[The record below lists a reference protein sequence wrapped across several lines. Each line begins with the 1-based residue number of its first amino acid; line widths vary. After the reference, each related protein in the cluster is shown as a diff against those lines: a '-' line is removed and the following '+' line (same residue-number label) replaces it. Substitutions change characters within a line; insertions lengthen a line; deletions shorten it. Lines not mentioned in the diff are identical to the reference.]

1 MSDFDGLRRRHDW
14 RVPCCWGCL
23 MHGHAD
29 GCTCARTIE
38 ELYER
43 QMREDRAK
51 YVRDM
56 RSQIRKLT

>member
-14 RVPCCWGCL
+14 RVPCCWGCM

-29 GCTCARTIE
+29 GCHCARTLE

-43 QMREDRAK
+43 HFRERANKIRSMRQ
-51 YVRDM
+51 
-56 RSQIRKLT
+56 QIRKVE